1 MNMSQAK
8 SFQKMLVKDIA
19 DIESQIAMYES
30 MKVSKQTRLYVVEKH
45 VTDTMKL
52 REDADLALAKL
63 EVSLGTDVAVSTMRN
78 PNSISSLISQYW

>member
-1 MNMSQAK
+1 
-8 SFQKMLVKDIA
+8 MLVKDIA